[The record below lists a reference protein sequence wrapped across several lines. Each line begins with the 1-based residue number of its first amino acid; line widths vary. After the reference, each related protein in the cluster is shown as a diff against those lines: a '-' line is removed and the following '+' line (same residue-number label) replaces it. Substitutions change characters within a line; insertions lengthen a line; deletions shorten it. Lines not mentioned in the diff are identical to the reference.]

1 MFASAFPP
9 EKSATTLALLL
20 VVEASTT
27 AGSVAL
33 FADGAPVAMR
43 AVSMGPGREDQLFPA
58 VQSVLADAGVT
69 APRLSGV
76 VCGAG
81 PGSFTSL
88 RIAASIAKGLAH
100 GASVP
105 LFAVSSL
112 LLAAADAVEV
122 ADAGPAVGQAVGQAV
137 GHAVVHAVVHADALR
152 GERYVLD
159 VVLDANGQVG
169 AQSALQ
175 RMSLDQLRLHAAG
188 RPRLAVLSSPTP
200 DLETRVV
207 TPWSTNLLR
216 VASTEWAGAVALD
229 SWEPQYG
236 RLAEAQVKWEASHG
250 APLPAHDAA

>member
-1 MFASAFPP
+1 MLAPDPSAIPP
-9 EKSATTLALLL
+9 ALLL
-20 VVEASTT
+20 VLEASTT

-33 FADGAPVAMR
+33 IANGRCLSVRPVAMG
-43 AVSMGPGREDQLFPA
+43 AGREDQLFPA
-58 VQSVLADAGVT
+58 VQALLVEAGAAVQQLT
-69 APRLSGV
+69 GV

-88 RIAASIAKGLAH
+88 RIAAALAKGLAH

-112 LLAAADAVEV
+112 LLAAADAGEAVP
-122 ADAGPAVGQAVGQAV
+122 AGP
-137 GHAVVHAVVHADALR
+137 AVVHADALR

-159 VVLDANGQVG
+159 VMREADGQVRS
-169 AQSALQ
+169 QSALQ
-175 RMSLDQLRLHAAG
+175 RMTLEQLNAHAAG

-207 TPWSTNLLR
+207 TPSSAHLPHI
-216 VASTEWAGAVALD
+216 AVAAWGSAVPLD

-250 APLPAHDAA
+250 APLPAHATA

>member
-1 MFASAFPP
+1 MSAPVFPEENSASPR
-9 EKSATTLALLL
+9 ALVL
-20 VVEASTT
+20 VLEASTT

-33 FADGAPVAMR
+33 IADMALVAVRPVAMG
-43 AVSMGPGREDQLFPA
+43 AGREDQLFPA
-58 VQSVLADAGVT
+58 VQALLSDVGAT
-69 APRLSGV
+69 AQQLTGV

-88 RIAASIAKGLAH
+88 RIAASLAKGLAH

-112 LLAAADAVEV
+112 LLAAADAID
-122 ADAGPAVGQAVGQAV
+122 ALPAGPT
-137 GHAVVHAVVHADALR
+137 VVHGDALR

-159 VVLDANGQVG
+159 VMMGMEGVH
-169 AQSALQ
+169 AQSTLQ
-175 RMSLDQLRLHAAG
+175 RMTLEQLDVHAAG
-188 RPRLAVLSSPTP
+188 RPRLAVLASPTP

-207 TPWSTNLLR
+207 TPSSAHLLRIAPAAWST
-216 VASTEWAGAVALD
+216 AVSLD

-250 APLPAHDAA
+250 APLPSVDTA

>member
-1 MFASAFPP
+1 MSAPVFARENAASP
-9 EKSATTLALLL
+9 LALLL
-20 VVEASTT
+20 VLEASTT

-33 FADGAPVAMR
+33 MADGAIVAVRPVAMG
-43 AVSMGPGREDQLFPA
+43 AGREDQLFPA
-58 VQSVLADAGVT
+58 VQALMANVGATV
-69 APRLSGV
+69 RQLSGV

-88 RIAASIAKGLAH
+88 RIAASLAKGLAH

-112 LLAAADAVEV
+112 LLSAADAIE
-122 ADAGPAVGQAVGQAV
+122 ALPAGL
-137 GHAVVHAVVHADALR
+137 AVVHSDALR

-159 VVLDANGQVG
+159 VMCDAGGSVH

-175 RMSLDQLRLHAAG
+175 RMTIEQLAAHASG
-188 RPRLAVLSSPTP
+188 RPRLAVLASLTP
-200 DLETRVV
+200 GLEMRVV
-207 TPWSTNLLR
+207 TPSAAHLVHVAPAAWSR
-216 VASTEWAGAVALD
+216 AVPLD

-250 APLPAHDAA
+250 APLPSLGAV

>member
-1 MFASAFPP
+1 MSALVFAHETGASP
-9 EKSATTLALLL
+9 LALLL
-20 VVEASTT
+20 VLEASTT

-33 FADGAPVAMR
+33 IADGVIVAVRAVAMG
-43 AVSMGPGREDQLFPA
+43 AGREDQLFPA
-58 VQSVLADAGVT
+58 VQALLADVGAT
-69 APRLSGV
+69 ARQLSGV

-88 RIAASIAKGLAH
+88 RIAASLAKGLAY

-112 LLAAADAVEV
+112 LLSAADAIE
-122 ADAGPAVGQAVGQAV
+122 ALPAGPAV
-137 GHAVVHAVVHADALR
+137 VHGDALR

-159 VVLDANGQVG
+159 VMFGADGSVQ

-175 RMSLDQLRLHAAG
+175 RMTIEQLATHASG
-188 RPRLAVLSSPTP
+188 RPRLAVLASLTP
-200 DLETRVV
+200 GLEMRVV
-207 TPWSTNLLR
+207 TPSAAHLVHVAPAAWSD
-216 VASTEWAGAVALD
+216 AVPLD

-250 APLPAHDAA
+250 APLPSLGAV